1 MASAQAT
8 KGRCEHLTLKLE
20 PSGYGS
26 FTGNFYC
33 TACGESIVPSKPIIS
48 LPRRASEQR
57 VHEAERSR

>member
-33 TACGESIVPSKPIIS
+33 TACGDSIVPSKPIIP
-48 LPRRASEQR
+48 LRPRASVQPVR
-57 VHEAERSR
+57 EAEHSR